1 MKQNKNNNSWL
12 DEIRDEMLDFKA
24 DIPANGWERV
34 SSALPEKKNRPYA
47 IRWWGAAASVLLCIG
62 IGSGL
67 LMLNNSNEKTV
78 AEVAKVNII
87 GNTNQHIE
95 EQPAAEQTKKEKAA
109 NSKKPRKKEAPTKIE
124 VPTDAHHDDNLIAE
138 STQPA
143 DTTVVLAENY
153 TPAAEEKAE
162 EPVRNNNFESYNSD
176 KDESLLAIAYGQKAK
191 HGSGGWSFGV
201 NIGAN
206 GDLSGGQDKY
216 ETYSGER
223 YEGQY
228 LFSPFPNTD
237 RFILVSKKPDNKDKV
252 IDSDHHMSWSAGLS
266 VGKEILPRTSLE
278 TGLTYTLLT
287 SDVHSLFNGWQRQAV
302 HYLGVPLRMN
312 YMFLGSKSFQLYA
325 GGGAMLEHSLH
336 ATRGGETIEMDPWQ
350 GSANIAIGGQYMLTD
365 AISLYIEPGVN
376 WYFCTNKNVPT
387 LCSESPVYFNLRGGL
402 RISYQ

>member
-34 SSALPEKKNRPYA
+34 SSALPEKKNRSNA
-47 IRWWGAAASVLLCIG
+47 IRWWGAAASVMLCIG

-78 AEVAKVNII
+78 AEVAKVNTI
-87 GNTNQHIE
+87 GNTNQQIA

-109 NSKKPRKKEAPTKIE
+109 NSEKPRKIEVPTKIE
-124 VPTDAHHDDNLIAE
+124 VTTDAHHDDNLIAE

-143 DTTVVLAENY
+143 DTTVLLAENY
-153 TPAAEEKAE
+153 TPKVEEKSE
-162 EPVRNNNFESYNSD
+162 EPVWNDDFESYNSD
-176 KDESLLAIAYGQKAK
+176 KDEPLLAIAYGQKAK

-206 GDLSGGQDKY
+206 GDLSGGQDLY
-216 ETYSGER
+216 ETYSDR
-223 YEGQY
+223 VNVQY
-228 LFSPFPNTD
+228 LLSPFPNTD
-237 RFILVSKKPDNKDKV
+237 RFLLFNNKPDKADKI

-266 VGKEILPRTSLE
+266 VGKEILPRMSLE
-278 TGLTYTLLT
+278 TGLIYTLLT
-287 SDVHSLFNGWQRQAV
+287 SDVHSLFNGWQQQAV

-312 YMFLGSKSFQLYA
+312 YMFLGSKAFQLYA
-325 GGGAMLEHSLH
+325 GGGAMIEHSLH
-336 ATRGGETIEMDPWQ
+336 ATRGGKTLEMNPWQ

-365 AISLYIEPGVN
+365 AISVYIEPGVS
-376 WYFCTNKNVPT
+376 WYFYTNKDVPT

-402 RISYQ
+402 RLSYQ

>member
-34 SSALPEKKNRPYA
+34 SSALPEKKNRSYA

-78 AEVAKVNII
+78 AEVAKVNTI
-87 GNTNQHIE
+87 GNTNQQIE
-95 EQPAAEQTKKEKAA
+95 EQPAAEQTKNEKAA
-109 NSKKPRKKEAPTKIE
+109 NSEKPRKKEAPTKIE

-143 DTTVVLAENY
+143 DTTVLLAENN
-153 TPAAEEKAE
+153 TLAVEEKSE

-176 KDESLLAIAYGQKAK
+176 KDEHLLAIAYGQKAK

-206 GDLSGGQDKY
+206 GDLSGGQDMY
-216 ETYSGER
+216 EYSGER
-223 YEGQY
+223 YEGHY
-228 LFSPFPNTD
+228 LLSPFPNTD
-237 RFILVSKKPDNKDKV
+237 RFLLFNNKPDNADKI
-252 IDSDHHMSWSAGLS
+252 IDSDHHVSWSAGLS
-266 VGKEILPRTSLE
+266 VGKEILPRMSLE

-287 SDVHSLFNGWQRQAV
+287 SDVHSLFNGWQQQAV

-312 YMFLGSKSFQLYA
+312 YMLLGSKSFQLYA

-336 ATRGGETIEMDPWQ
+336 ATRGGKTLEMNPWQ

-365 AISLYIEPGVN
+365 AISVYIEPGVS
-376 WYFCTNKNVPT
+376 WYFCTNKDVPT

-402 RISYQ
+402 RLSYQ